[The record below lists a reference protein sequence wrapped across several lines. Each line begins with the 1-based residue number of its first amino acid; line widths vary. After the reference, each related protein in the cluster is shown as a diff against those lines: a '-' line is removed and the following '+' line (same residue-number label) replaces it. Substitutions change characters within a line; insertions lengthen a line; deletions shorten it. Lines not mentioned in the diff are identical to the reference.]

1 MDHAQL
7 IVNRERLIEST
18 KVLHE
23 EVSKGIWDTALNV
36 GSGSRILP
44 GYRNIDFFA
53 EGAVADD
60 QVTLQTIQDGTVR
73 LLYSSHALEHSGHRY
88 TRKALKRW
96 HQVMVPGGTL
106 FISLPDLDLNMMS
119 MLAASTKEAR
129 DWFRYT
135 IFGYQAEQ
143 SNPEIECKGE
153 YHLSGYNLQEFGEM
167 LVEAGFEVQES
178 YNYDGFG
185 TWGMFFRAI
194 KIP

>member
-53 EGAVADD
+53 EGAIADD
-60 QVTLQTIQDGTVR
+60 QVTLQSIQDGTVKMI
-73 LLYSSHALEHSGHRY
+73 YSSHALEHSGHRY

-96 HQVMVPGGTL
+96 HQVMAPGGTL
-106 FISLPDLDLNMMS
+106 FVSLPDLDLNMMS

-143 SNPEIECKGE
+143 NDPNTDCRGE
-153 YHLSGYNLQEFGEM
+153 YHLAGYNIQEFGEM
-167 LVEAGFEVQES
+167 LAEAGFEVQES
-178 YNYDGFG
+178 YNYDGWG

-194 KIP
+194 KI